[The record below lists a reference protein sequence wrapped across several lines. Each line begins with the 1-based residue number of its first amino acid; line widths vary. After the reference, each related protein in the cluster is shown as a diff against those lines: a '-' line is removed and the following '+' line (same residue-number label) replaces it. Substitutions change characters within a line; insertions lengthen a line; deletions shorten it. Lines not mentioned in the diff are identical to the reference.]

1 MSGEEPEVLSRRER
15 RSRRA
20 GPVAPGPPLP
30 RPQTQVLPRRPR
42 RRRRRRAWAAVA
54 VLLVVGAL
62 VATVVLLS
70 RDPAPG
76 GTDDVGAEGPTDTL
90 LVALADRGR
99 VAGATLL
106 SVGERESAAL
116 LVPSRLLVDV
126 AGGGRAALAEALSV
140 SDEAPGDAV
149 ADALDV
155 RVDTGWVLDA
165 AGLAALVDAVGG
177 VVVDVDAD
185 VRTAQVSLVA
195 GPQQR
200 LDGRQAA
207 AYATHLGVAEAE
219 AARLARQE
227 DVLTALVAGLPDDAG
242 QVEGMLAAVGGL
254 SRTVGGDAGVVADL
268 LVRVAEH
275 LERDGG
281 YGASVLPVREIATG
295 GDEVLYGLDD
305 AEAAEVLAARFAGA
319 RRAGAGETVRVLV
332 QNGAGTPG
340 LEDLARE
347 RLVEAGYRF
356 VGGGNA
362 AVLGRRTSAV
372 LVPEDTPR
380 LREAGLGV
388 VEALGLP
395 DSVLAVGREAPT
407 TADVIVVLGADFAE
421 VAAATGTQDGS

>member
-1 MSGEEPEVLSRRER
+1 MSGEEPAPSSRRER
-15 RSRRA
+15 RARGT

-30 RPQTQVLPRRPR
+30 RPPTQVVPRRA
-42 RRRRRRAWAAVA
+42 RRRARRRGAWVA
-54 VLLVVGAL
+54 VVVLLLVGAL
-62 VATVVLLS
+62 VAAVVLLG

-76 GTDDVGAEGPTDTL
+76 GTDDAGAAGPTDTL
-90 LVALADRGR
+90 LATLADRGR
-99 VAGATLL
+99 VTGAALL
-106 SVGERESAAL
+106 SVGEEETAAL

-140 SDEAPGDAV
+140 SDDAPADAV

-155 RVDTGWVLDA
+155 RVDLGWVLDA

-185 VRTAQVSLVA
+185 VRTAEVSLAA
-195 GPQQR
+195 GLRQR

-207 AYATHLGVAEAE
+207 AYATHLAAAEAE

-227 DVLTALVAGLPDDAG
+227 EVLTALVAGLPDDVG
-242 QVEGMLAAVGGL
+242 QVEEVLAAVGPL
-254 SRTVGGDAGVVADL
+254 SRPVGGDTRAVAGL
-268 LVRVAEH
+268 LVRVADH

-295 GDEVLYGLDD
+295 GDEVLYGLAD

-319 RRAGAGETVRVLV
+319 RRSGTGETVRVLV

-347 RLVEAGYRF
+347 RLVEAGFRF

-372 LVPEDTPR
+372 LVPQDTPR

-395 DSVLAVGREAPT
+395 QDVLAAGREAPT
-407 TADVIVVLGADFAE
+407 TADVIVVLGTDFAE
-421 VAAATGTQDGS
+421 VAAGAGGDS